1 MSKCINLILS
11 SKVSQ
16 YSEDINP
23 NKYSIC
29 TYATLAFLFWVDREL
44 STIKVLMS
52 LTEDANFD
60 DIFRGIIE
68 NGYAIFINNYPDGE
82 LQREGI
88 DFDEVYEKNSEL
100 IYELMKHYEINLK
113 AQLFCPDNDID
124 NVLTKNGD
132 IIVVNISGE
141 TVAFYKC
148 DLHTYMYFDPH
159 KNGDHN
165 PPGFAIID
173 TLGANKILH
182 ITEFSDYWMITRLS

>member
-1 MSKCINLILS
+1 MSKFINLILS

-29 TYATLAFLFWVDREL
+29 TYATVAFLFWVDREQ
-44 STIKVLMS
+44 STLKILTS
-52 LTEDANFD
+52 LTEDADFD
-60 DIFRGIIE
+60 DIFREIIE
-68 NGYAIFINNYPDGE
+68 NGYALFIDNYPNGE

-88 DFDEVYEKNSEL
+88 DFDEVYAKNSEL
-100 IYELMKHYEINLK
+100 ISDTIKHYEINLK

-124 NVLTKNGD
+124 NVLTKSGD
-132 IIVVNISGE
+132 MMVVNISGE

-148 DLHTYMYFDPH
+148 DLQTYMYFDPH
-159 KNGDHN
+159 KNGNHN

-173 TLGANKILH
+173 TFGANKILH
-182 ITEFSDYWMITRLS
+182 ATEFSDCWVMTRLP